1 MSAQI
6 STESERGFPA
16 RLDRWFRNRNIGL
29 GAKMALLV
37 IAGMVALIGL
47 FAYLGTAALSENTQR
62 TLQERVVLAQT
73 AAGSIDSIIA
83 DVEDHLI
90 HASTEEDWSD
100 FSRAEDA
107 LTRAYSGLDFFASQL
122 FLVDRAGRVIAAKP
136 PVTNTLDL
144 SQLTPVAAVFSGQP
158 FAVSRFAQ
166 PLDSLGSMPV
176 AAAPVRSASGAV
188 DGALVMSISL
198 TGPNI
203 RAFTHPIGLGETGYM
218 DLIDQTGVI
227 LASTRPDRIGRA
239 SDHEQSLTGMIRDHR
254 QAVSAC
260 HDCHTT
266 PQDVPLAEVL
276 AFAPLDRAQWGV
288 TVRQSESEVFAGTQM
303 LQTRI
308 FALMALALAGALLL
322 VYVTTRSVIRPV
334 QELTAATR
342 RIAAGDLDTPI
353 ALHGRDE
360 IGALAQSFDAMR
372 ARLSD
377 SMRETQEWNRAL
389 DQRVQERTAELA
401 KAAEENAQLYAE
413 LRQKEQARSE
423 LLHRVISAQEEER
436 KRISRELHDDTCQIL
451 TGLSYALDN
460 ASEASDSPEVQPMLE
475 KMHELTDAALDE
487 VHRIIFDLRPT
498 MLDHLGFIPALRWYA
513 ETRLDPLGIRSNIR
527 EIGDARRL
535 PPAIETVLFRVVQEA
550 INNIARHSSA
560 AHASFVF
567 EFADDCVEARIADD
581 GSGFDASSVAGA
593 PDGKRGL
600 GLMGMEERMSTVG
613 GTFRLRSAPGAGT
626 VIRLYV
632 PLNGRDNGRDDKSP

>member
-1 MSAQI
+1 MSVRV
-6 STESERGFPA
+6 ERQKRSGLAGRVIPRFWP
-16 RLDRWFRNRNIGL
+16 NIGL
-29 GAKMALLV
+29 GAKMALVV
-37 IAGMVALIGL
+37 IVGTAALIGL
-47 FAYLGTAALSENTQR
+47 FAYVGTAALSENTQR

-73 AAGSIDSIIA
+73 AAGSIDSILANIESDVTDTAA
-83 DVEDHLI
+83 DENWGDLSHV
-90 HASTEEDWSD
+90 
-100 FSRAEDA
+100 DA
-107 LTRAYSGLDFFASQL
+107 ALDRAYRRLDFFTSQV
-122 FLVDRAGRVIAAKP
+122 FLVDRAGRVVAAKP
-136 PVTNTLDL
+136 PITGALNLI
-144 SQLTPVAAVFSGQP
+144 QLTPVAAVLSGQS

-166 PLDSLGSMPV
+166 PLDSLGDVPV
-176 AAAPVRSASGAV
+176 AAAPVRDASGAIG
-188 DGALVMSISL
+188 GALVMNINL
-198 TGPNI
+198 NGPNI
-203 RAFTHPIGLGETGYM
+203 RTFTHPIGLGQTGYM
-218 DLIDQTGVI
+218 DLVDQSGVI

-266 PQDVPLAEVL
+266 SPQDPPRAEVL
-276 AFAPLDRAQWGV
+276 AFAPLDGAQWGV
-288 TVRQSESEVFAGTQM
+288 TVRQSESEVFEGTQS

-322 VYVTTRSVIRPV
+322 VYLTTRGVIRPV
-334 QELTAATR
+334 QALTTATQ

-353 ALHGRDE
+353 QVSGHDE

-372 ARLSD
+372 ARLSN
-377 SMRETQEWNRAL
+377 SMREIQAWNREL
-389 DQRVQERTAELA
+389 DQRVQERTAALA
-401 KAAEENAQLYAE
+401 KAAEENARLYAE
-413 LRQKEQARSE
+413 LQHKEQVRGE

-460 ASEASDSPEVQPMLE
+460 ASEATDSPEVQPLLE
-475 KMHELTDAALDE
+475 KMHGLTDAALDE

-513 ETRLDPLGIRSNIR
+513 QTRLDPLGIRYNIR

-535 PPAIETVLFRVVQEA
+535 PPAIETVLFRVLQEA
-550 INNIARHSSA
+550 INNIARHSA
-560 AHASFVF
+560 ATHASFVF
-567 EFADDCVEARIADD
+567 QFADDCVEARLADD
-581 GSGFDASSVAGA
+581 GNGFDVASVAGA

-613 GTFRLRSAPGAGT
+613 GLFRLRSAPGAGT
-626 VIRLYV
+626 VIRLHV
-632 PLNGRDNGRDDKSP
+632 PLDGRGNGKDG